1 MGGLG
6 RARQGVSKF
15 PVENFLTHSAE
26 KSRKETIFR
35 LNANILVNIFKPLKT
50 RQLFKISYPKVFDN
64 HQFHQRFLYFYAK
77 EGVSRLAVQSFRLT
91 VKKEFVDES
100 IKLSENFDFEKFF
113 CMRRAY
119 HDFVSKNFCLTVPK
133 NFVRGHF
140 LTIFLV
146 SKKILDERGGMHH
159 YFLSKF
165 VCLTVPQNFVRGPFC
180 FTQFLVAKKFMDK
193 WFWREDHRHFLSKLF
208 V

>member
-50 RQLFKISYPKVFDN
+50 RQLFKISYPKVFHN

-119 HDFVSKNFCLTVPK
+119 HDLFQKIFVSQYRKT
-133 NFVRGHF
+133 
-140 LTIFLV
+140 
-146 SKKILDERGGMHH
+146 S
-159 YFLSKF
+159 
-165 VCLTVPQNFVRGPFC
+165 
-180 FTQFLVAKKFMDK
+180 
-193 WFWREDHRHFLSKLF
+193 
-208 V
+208 